1 MVNEERLHHM
11 IKMAIFDTDEGK
23 QCKPMIQ
30 YARKDYVAMR
40 MLGSFVSGTIG
51 FALIF
56 ATWALYSMDQIMRD
70 LNTMDILGFITSVLT
85 KYFIFMLFYM
95 GVTYIVYNNRYTRG
109 RREVKKYYNELKKL
123 NRIYEREDKLKLSE
137 NKEWD

>member
-1 MVNEERLHHM
+1 MM
-11 IKMAIFDTDEGK
+11 
-23 QCKPMIQ
+23 Q

-56 ATWALYSMDQIMRD
+56 AAWALYSMDQIMRD

-85 KYFIFMLFYM
+85 KYLIFMLFYM

>member
-40 MLGSFVSGTIG
+40 MLGSFVSGTI
-51 FALIF
+51 ALIF

-85 KYFIFMLFYM
+85 KYLIFMLFYM